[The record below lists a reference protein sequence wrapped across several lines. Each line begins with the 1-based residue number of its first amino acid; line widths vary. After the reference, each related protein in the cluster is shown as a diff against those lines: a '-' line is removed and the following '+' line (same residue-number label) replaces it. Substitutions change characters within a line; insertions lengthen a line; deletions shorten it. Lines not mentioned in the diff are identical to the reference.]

1 MAPRDHSLIL
11 TARPSWR
18 EAGRLP
24 MLATL
29 SERADGLGSVDEY
42 DVTAAGGTRCER
54 VWASAEH
61 ILRDALEGGWL
72 GSSVASGRVVALRYC
87 GPAEG
92 DDRREW
98 VDATH
103 DLNALVLVGALLGF
117 LSGEDGDWPWASDLV
132 GPALAEVS
140 S

>member
-1 MAPRDHSLIL
+1 MAPRDRSLL
-11 TARPSWR
+11 HDSRPAWR
-18 EAGRLP
+18 AAGRLP
-24 MLATL
+24 MVCTL
-29 SERADGLGSVDEY
+29 TERGYRDDLEHEVS
-42 DVTAAGGTRCER
+42 AAGSTSCER

-117 LSGEDGDWPWASDLV
+117 LSGAEGDWPWA
-132 GPALAEVS
+132 PALIGGES
-140 S
+140 